1 VMRYC
6 RCFKPALSRPR
17 PDRRETAAW

>member
-1 VMRYC
+1 VKRYC
-6 RCFKPALSRPR
+6 RCLKPALSRPR